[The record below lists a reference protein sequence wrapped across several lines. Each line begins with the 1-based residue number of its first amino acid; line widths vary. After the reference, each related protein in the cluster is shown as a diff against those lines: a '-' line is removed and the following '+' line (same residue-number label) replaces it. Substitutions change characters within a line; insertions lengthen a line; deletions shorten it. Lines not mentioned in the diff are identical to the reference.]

1 MPDFILSCCSTA
13 DLSDEYFEKRNIPYV
28 CFHFNMDGK
37 TYPDDLGKT
46 MPLPEFYQRVKSG
59 ALPTSSQVN
68 VLEYTEFF
76 EPFLDAG
83 KDILHLSLSSGISGT
98 YNSACAARKELA
110 EKYPDRKIYIVDS
123 LGASSGY
130 GLLMAMAADLR
141 DEGKSVDEVKDWV
154 EENKLNIQHW
164 VSLSDLDHLK
174 RGGRISATAAVAGSI
189 LNICPLI
196 NVNHEGK
203 LIQRKKIR
211 GKKQSLIE
219 MVRKVET
226 HAKDGL
232 SYSGKCFISNSVCE
246 EDAKN
251 LAAMIRERFKNIDEV
266 LIFDIGTVIGTH
278 TGPGTF
284 TVFFYG
290 DKRVE

>member
-1 MPDFILSCCSTA
+1 MPGYVLSCCSTA
-13 DLSDEYFEKRNIPYV
+13 DLSDEYFQKRDIHYV

-46 MPLPEFYQRVKSG
+46 MPIPEFYERVKNG

-68 VLEYTEFF
+68 VMEYTEFF
-76 EPFLDAG
+76 EPFLKKG
-83 KDILHLSLSSGISGT
+83 LDILHISLSSGISGT
-98 YNSACAARKELA
+98 YNSACAARDELA
-110 EKYPDRKIYIVDS
+110 EKYPERKLYIIDS
-123 LGASSGY
+123 FGASSGY

-141 DEGKSVDEVKDWV
+141 DKGKPIDEVRDWA
-154 EENKLNIQHW
+154 EENKLNIHHW
-164 VSLSDLDHLK
+164 VGMTDLFHLK
-174 RGGRISATAAVAGSI
+174 RGGRISATSAVAGTI

-211 GKKQSLIE
+211 GKKQLINE
-219 MVRKVET
+219 LISQIEA

-232 SYSGKCFISNSVCE
+232 NYSGKCFISHSACE
-246 EDAKN
+246 ADAKSVQA
-251 LAAMIRERFKNIDEV
+251 LVKEKFKNINEIM
-266 LIFDIGTVIGTH
+266 IFNIGTVIGTH

-290 DKRVE
+290 DKRVD

>member
-13 DLSDEYFEKRNIPYV
+13 DLSDEYFKKRNIPYV

-46 MPLPEFYQRVKSG
+46 MPLPEFYQRVKNGS
-59 ALPTSSQVN
+59 LPTSSQVN

-76 EPFLDAG
+76 EPFLEAG

-98 YNSACAARKELA
+98 YNSACAAMKELT
-110 EKYPDRKIYIVDS
+110 EKYPNRKIYIVDS
-123 LGASSGY
+123 LSASSGY

-141 DEGKSVDEVKDWV
+141 DEGKSVDEVKNWV
-154 EENKLNIQHW
+154 EEHKLNIQHW
-164 VSLSDLDHLK
+164 VCLSDLNHLK

-196 NVNHEGK
+196 DVNNEGK

-211 GKKQSLIE
+211 GKKQSIAE
-219 MVRKVET
+219 MVRKMEE

-232 SYSGKCFISNSVCE
+232 NYSGKCFISNSVCE

-251 LAAMIRERFKNIDEV
+251 LAAAITEKFKNIGEV
-266 LIFDIGTVIGTH
+266 MIFDIGTVIGTH

-290 DKRVE
+290 DKRGE